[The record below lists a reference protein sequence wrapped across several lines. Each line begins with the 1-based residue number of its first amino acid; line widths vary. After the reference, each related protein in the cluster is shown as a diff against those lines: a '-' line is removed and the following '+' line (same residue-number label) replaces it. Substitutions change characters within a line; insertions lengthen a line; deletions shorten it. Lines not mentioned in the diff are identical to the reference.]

1 MEIVPKVAV
10 PRKIIGLTKDPCK
23 ETGPNKVTDQTLRKD
38 QIPAKGQIPVKD
50 LPGTG

>member
-10 PRKIIGLTKDPCK
+10 PRKIIGLTKDLCK

-38 QIPAKGQIPVKD
+38 QIPAKGQIQVKD

>member
-1 MEIVPKVAV
+1 MEIVRKEAV
-10 PRKIIGLTKDPCK
+10 PRKIIGLTKDSCK

-38 QIPAKGQIPVKD
+38 QIPAKGQIQVKD